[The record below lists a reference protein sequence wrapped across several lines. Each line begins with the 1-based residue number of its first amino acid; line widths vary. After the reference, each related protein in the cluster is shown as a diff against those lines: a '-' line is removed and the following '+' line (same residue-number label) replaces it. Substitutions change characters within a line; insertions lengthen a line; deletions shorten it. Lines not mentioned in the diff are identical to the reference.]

1 MARLP
6 HSNNAPQPDLSSLI
20 AQMQRTEAAH
30 EALLTEQRRMLKRSR
45 QQLMGLVALGLL
57 AIYSIATA
65 QSVGAL
71 VQPPAISQNTAAE
84 SPDREA
90 LLRQLGP
97 EELRK
102 VQEFEVQVTW
112 LSRYMRSH
120 QQFDAG
126 AAVALFLSK
135 MTSSVSAVPEM
146 REEMRVMNSHM
157 AAVPAIVGEMREMN
171 AKLSIMTAAMDST
184 MGRSGRMVPWMPF
197 AP

>member
-1 MARLP
+1 MTSLP
-6 HSNNAPQPDLSSLI
+6 ESNSEPQPDLSSLI
-20 AQMQRTEAAH
+20 AQMQRTEAAQ

-45 QQLMGLVALGLL
+45 HQILGIVVLGLL

-65 QSVGAL
+65 QSVGTL
-71 VQPPAISQNTAAE
+71 VQPSAIGQDTAAAP
-84 SPDREA
+84 PDRDA
-90 LLRQLGP
+90 LLDQLGP

-112 LSRYMRSH
+112 LSQYMRSH

-146 REEMRVMNSHM
+146 RHEMRVMNSHM

-171 AKLSIMTAAMDST
+171 AKLSVMTGAMDST
-184 MGRSGRMVPWMPF
+184 MGRSGRMAPWMPF